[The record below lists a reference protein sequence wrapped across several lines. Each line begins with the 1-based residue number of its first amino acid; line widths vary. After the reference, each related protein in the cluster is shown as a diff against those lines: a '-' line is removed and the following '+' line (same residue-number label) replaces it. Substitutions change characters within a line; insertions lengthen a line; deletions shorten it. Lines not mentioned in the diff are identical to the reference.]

1 MVHLQLVQLEGFYL
15 EWNKGLSGGEG
26 YRNGNRVLEH
36 FWGRSDTV
44 GMFTWEGV
52 VILATL
58 ESLGRYR
65 DASKVVLI
73 FAVVH
78 LLLILFLR
86 LVHMH
91 LRKGVW
97 T

>member
-1 MVHLQLVQLEGFYL
+1 M
-15 EWNKGLSGGEG
+15 
-26 YRNGNRVLEH
+26 
-36 FWGRSDTV
+36 GRSDTV

-91 LRKGVW
+91 LRKGVR

>member
-1 MVHLQLVQLEGFYL
+1 
-15 EWNKGLSGGEG
+15 
-26 YRNGNRVLEH
+26 
-36 FWGRSDTV
+36 
-44 GMFTWEGV
+44 MFTWEGV

-78 LLLILFLR
+78 LLFILFLR